1 MMNFHP
7 KINHNPS
14 PLSMLP
20 FVAFHYKLGEKL
32 LEYADN
38 EKDLGVDITSNFSYN
53 GHCDKIISRANQKLG
68 MLRRTCNFVN
78 DVKRRRI
85 LYLTLV
91 RSQFEHCSQIW
102 HPNNSTLMGKFE
114 NVQKKCLKWVLCEE
128 EMSYNNKDVY
138 IRKCKQV
145 NVLPMSK
152 RFVLNDITLFHKIV
166 YNLIPVKLPDYI
178 SLFDGVTRLRS
189 CHLDRL
195 SYVSIVAIYCG
206 MNFH

>member
-1 MMNFHP
+1 
-7 KINHNPS
+7 
-14 PLSMLP
+14 MLTMRRM
-20 FVAFHYKLGEKL
+20 
-32 LEYADN
+32 
-38 EKDLGVDITSNFSYN
+38 KDLGVDITSNFSFN

-102 HPNNSTLMGKFE
+102 HPNNSTLMRKFE

-145 NVLPMSK
+145 NVLPMNK

-166 YNLIPVKLPDYI
+166 YNLIPVKLPDY
-178 SLFDGVTRLRS
+178 
-189 CHLDRL
+189 L
-195 SYVSIVAIYCG
+195 SSFPYSMACPVSVHAI
-206 MNFH
+206 